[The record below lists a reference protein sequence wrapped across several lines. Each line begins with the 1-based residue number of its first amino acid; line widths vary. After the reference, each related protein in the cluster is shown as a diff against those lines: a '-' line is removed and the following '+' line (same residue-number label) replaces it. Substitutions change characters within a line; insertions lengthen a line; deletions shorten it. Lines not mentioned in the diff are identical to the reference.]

1 MIKIKSKFIP
11 PQPRN
16 KKYLGVNASGTAIS
30 SYVSGGPSSPVEG
43 IVAIPYSDKDYDV
56 D

>member
-16 KKYLGVNASGTAIS
+16 KKYLAVGGAVVSYGGGGASGSAPTNT
-30 SYVSGGPSSPVEG
+30 
-43 IVAIPYSDKDYDV
+43 IVVLPTTDKEYDV

>member
-11 PQPRN
+11 SQPRN
-16 KKYLGVNASGTAIS
+16 KKYLAVGGAVVSYGGGSSGSAPTNT
-30 SYVSGGPSSPVEG
+30 
-43 IVAIPYSDKDYDV
+43 IVVLPTTDKEYDV